1 MSYCGKAL
9 HLRYLQGYGYASSQE
24 NLEVNFVAIT
34 MLGTKAI
41 MQMKLYLVSLVLH
54 MHSKRN
60 YKFPE
65 ISRGRLFFLFSN
77 LILLSFGVLKLQKV
91 CYLIFYIAHNIIEF

>member
-77 LILLSFGVLKLQKV
+77 
-91 CYLIFYIAHNIIEF
+91 